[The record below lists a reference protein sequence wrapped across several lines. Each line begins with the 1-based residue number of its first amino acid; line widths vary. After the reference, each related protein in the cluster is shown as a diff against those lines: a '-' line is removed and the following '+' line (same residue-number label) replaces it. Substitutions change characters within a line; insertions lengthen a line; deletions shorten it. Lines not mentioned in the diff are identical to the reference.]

1 MVFLAAL
8 AFGFRVGVPYMRGM
22 RQGIAIL
29 AVILLAA
36 TAAVGQE
43 AEVPAEGAEAAGG
56 VVARWQADHGAIFEA
71 SEVTLADLR
80 YVARPVI
87 VFADSPEQPEFQRQ
101 MRLVAADMGSLALR
115 DVIVITD
122 TDPAARSA
130 LRRELRPRGF
140 NLVLIDKDGRVNLR
154 KAEPW
159 DVREISR
166 QIDKM
171 PLRQEEIRA
180 GR

>member
-1 MVFLAAL
+1 
-8 AFGFRVGVPYMRGM
+8 
-22 RQGIAIL
+22 
-29 AVILLAA
+29 
-36 TAAVGQE
+36 
-43 AEVPAEGAEAAGG
+43 
-56 VVARWQADHGAIFEA
+56 
-71 SEVTLADLR
+71 
-80 YVARPVI
+80 
-87 VFADSPEQPEFQRQ
+87 
-101 MRLVAADMGSLALR
+101 MRLIAADMGSLALR